1 MIPIE
6 KLMAISG
13 RKETSIRAR
22 GVKLG
27 IEPHYKTFTRGH
39 LEVEYTLKEA
49 KQIISSYVKRK
60 YIK

>member
-13 RKETSIRAR
+13 RKETSIRVR

-27 IEPHYKTFTRGH
+27 IDPHYKSFTRWH

-49 KQIISSYVKRK
+49 KQIINSYVNRK
-60 YIK
+60 SIK